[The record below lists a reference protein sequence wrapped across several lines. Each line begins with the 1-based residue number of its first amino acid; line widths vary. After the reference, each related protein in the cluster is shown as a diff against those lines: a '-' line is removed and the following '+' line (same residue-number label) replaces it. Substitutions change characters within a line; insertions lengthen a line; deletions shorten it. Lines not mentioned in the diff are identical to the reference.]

1 MLGSTTKTSN
11 AVLYDIP
18 TDTVQSPTASVSVG
32 MKENIAYGSA
42 AGSIHKAVHTS
53 GNIAYSHVH
62 TTNTGGSSTVHT
74 SGNIAYGQVNIS
86 TKQTAAATA
95 AVYETVH

>member
-1 MLGSTTKTSN
+1 M
-11 AVLYDIP
+11 LYDTP
-18 TDTVQSPTASVSVG
+18 TDAVQSPTASVSVG
-32 MKENIAYGSA
+32 MKENVAYGSA

-62 TTNTGGSSTVHT
+62 TNNGGSSTVHT

-86 TKQTAAATA
+86 TRQTAAATA